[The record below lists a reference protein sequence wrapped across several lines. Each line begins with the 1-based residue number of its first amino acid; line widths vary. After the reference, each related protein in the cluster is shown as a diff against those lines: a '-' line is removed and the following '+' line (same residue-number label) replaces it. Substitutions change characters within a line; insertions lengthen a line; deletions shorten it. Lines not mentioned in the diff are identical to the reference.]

1 MEQELD
7 IKQQLAGWL
16 SKPESVTKENA
27 PVLKD
32 LALLYPYFQP
42 LHLLIAKA
50 TLQSPEQNNN
60 LATAALHTNGQLLHH
75 FLHHEDDGVKAEF
88 NIIHLSAVHT
98 NEQPELIEVAAIDEV
113 PSEPITEHLDNGD
126 EQEVF
131 EEISEVDINTYKSE
145 EPVNDLETLSADE
158 EVDEMVRESIV
169 STDFFAFQESFITET
184 VIPDQEKP
192 DFVPMPAPEPAKQE
206 EPIVISKYDDDQ
218 LPYTFLWWLAK
229 TRKEHQ
235 QIFQPYAA
243 PKRTAPQEAH
253 KPATTQRPSELQHQY
268 VEHIFHLQSPFNGDD
283 EGGYTTESFRNP
295 TKGDEIIESFIKKDP
310 QISPPKPEQIDN
322 ENKAKKSA
330 EDHNDLVS
338 ETLAKI
344 YIEQMLYDKA
354 IETYEKLV
362 LKFPEKSRYFADL
375 IQSIEKKI

>member
-1 MEQELD
+1 VEQELD
-7 IKQQLAGWL
+7 IKQQLAEWL
-16 SKPESVTKENA
+16 SKPESVTRENA

-50 TLQSPEQNNN
+50 TLQSAEQNNN
-60 LATAALHTNGQLLHH
+60 LATAALYTNGQLLHH
-75 FLHHEDDGVKAEF
+75 FLHGEHEQVQADF
-88 NIIHLSAVHT
+88 NVIHLSAAQ
-98 NEQPELIEVAAIDEV
+98 NSNQPDPIESATIDEV
-113 PSEPITEHLDNGD
+113 QSEVLTEKSADVD
-126 EQEVF
+126 DQEVF
-131 EEISEVDINTYKSE
+131 EEIGEVDINAYKFSE
-145 EPVNDLETLSADE
+145 ANVDPAVPAIDE
-158 EVDEMVRESIV
+158 EVDEMVIESIV
-169 STDFFAFQESFITET
+169 SSDFFAFQESFITET
-184 VIPDQEKP
+184 VIPDQEQP
-192 DFVPMPAPEPAKQE
+192 DFKPTQEPVKQE
-206 EPIVISKYDDDQ
+206 EPVVISKYDDDQ

-235 QIFQPYAA
+235 QIFQPYAS
-243 PKRTAPQEAH
+243 PKKGKQDETPHSPEMQRTSP
-253 KPATTQRPSELQHQY
+253 LQHQY
-268 VEHIFHLQSPFNGDD
+268 VEHIFHLQNPFNDS
-283 EGGYTTESFRNP
+283 EEEGYTTENFRSP

-354 IETYEKLV
+354 IETYEKLS

>member
-7 IKQQLAGWL
+7 IKQQLGVWL
-16 SKPESVTKENA
+16 SSPEKVSREDA

-42 LHLLIAKA
+42 LHLLLAKA
-50 TLQSPEQNNN
+50 TLEEPEQNNN
-60 LATAALHTNGQLLHH
+60 LATAALYANGQLLHTL
-75 FLHHEDDGVKAEF
+75 LHAPEDLHTANFEV
-88 NIIHLSAVHT
+88 ISSAFDQT
-98 NEQPELIEVAAIDEV
+98 SQPDPLEASTIDEV
-113 PSEPITEHLDNGD
+113 PAEIPEPVENPISMD

-131 EEISEVDINTYKSE
+131 EEITEVSLKPE
-145 EPVNDLETLSADE
+145 DE
-158 EVDEMVRESIV
+158 LVMESIV
-169 STDFFAFQESFITET
+169 SSDFFAFQENFIAET
-184 VIPDQEKP
+184 VIPDQEDPNFRPSSPPLSASSKP
-192 DFVPMPAPEPAKQE
+192 EE

-243 PKRTAPQEAH
+243 PKRVNSPEGQ
-253 KPATTQRPSELQHQY
+253 KPASTQRPNELQQQY
-268 VEHIFHLQSPFNGDD
+268 VEHIFHLQSPFNDDSD
-283 EGGYTTESFRNP
+283 EGYNTDGFRTTS
-295 TKGDEIIESFIKKDP
+295 KGNEIIESFIKNDP

-354 IETYEKLV
+354 IETYEKLS
-362 LKFPEKSRYFADL
+362 LKFPEKRRYFADL

>member
-16 SKPESVTKENA
+16 SKPESVTRENA

-50 TLQSPEQNNN
+50 TLASAEQNNN
-60 LATAALHTNGQLLHH
+60 LATAALYTNGQQLHH
-75 FLHHEDDGVKAEF
+75 FLHGSDEEVHADF
-88 NIIHLSAVHT
+88 NIIHLAAAQTSNQA
-98 NEQPELIEVAAIDEV
+98 EPIEDSIIDEV
-113 PSEPITEHLDNGD
+113 PFEPVTEETYNND

-131 EEISEVDINTYKSE
+131 DEIGEVDVNAYKSTE
-145 EPVNDLETLSADE
+145 IGNNIDTPPAIE
-158 EVDEMVRESIV
+158 EVDEMVIESIV
-169 STDFFAFQESFITET
+169 SADFFAFQENFVAET
-184 VIPDQEKP
+184 VIPDQEHP
-192 DFVPMPAPEPAKQE
+192 DFKATPEPSKKE
-206 EPIVISKYDDDQ
+206 EPVVISKYDDDQ

-235 QIFQPYAA
+235 QIFQPYAS
-243 PKRTAPQEAH
+243 PKKGKQDDAEAQS
-253 KPATTQRPSELQHQY
+253 TGMQRPSELQHQY
-268 VEHIFHLQSPFNGDD
+268 VEHIFHLQSPFNS
-283 EGGYTTESFRNP
+283 EEEGYTTENFRNP

-330 EDHNDLVS
+330 EDANDLVS

-354 IETYEKLV
+354 IDTYEKLS

>member
-7 IKQQLAGWL
+7 IKQQLTEWL
-16 SKPESVTKENA
+16 SKPESVTRENA

-42 LHLLIAKA
+42 LHLLIARA
-50 TLQSPEQNNN
+50 TQQSPEQNNN
-60 LATAALHTNGQLLHH
+60 LATAALYTNGQQLHH
-75 FLHHEDDGVKAEF
+75 FLHGDKESAHTDF
-88 NIIHLSAVHT
+88 NIVHLSQAQT
-98 NEQPELIEVAAIDEV
+98 INQPEPIEVSAIDEV
-113 PSEPITEHLDNGD
+113 RVEQTETQEVDD
-126 EQEVF
+126 QEVF
-131 EEISEVDINTYKSE
+131 EEISEVDINNFRSPE
-145 EPVNDLETLSADE
+145 SVQNSASLPEKE
-158 EVDEMVRESIV
+158 EVDEMVIENIV
-169 STDFFAFQESFITET
+169 SSDFFAFQENFVTET
-184 VIPDQEKP
+184 VIPDQEHP
-192 DFVPMPAPEPAKQE
+192 DFKASPAPEPAKQE
-206 EPIVISKYDDDQ
+206 EPVVISKYDDDQ

-235 QIFQPYAA
+235 QIFQPYAS
-243 PKRTAPQEAH
+243 PKKDKQEDE
-253 KPATTQRPSELQHQY
+253 KQSTRMQRPGELQHQY
-268 VEHIFHLQSPFNGDD
+268 VEHIFHLQSPFNTDD
-283 EGGYTTESFRNP
+283 EGYNTENFRNP
-295 TKGDEIIESFIKKDP
+295 TKGDEIIENFIKKDP

-330 EDHNDLVS
+330 EDDNDLVS

-354 IETYEKLV
+354 IETYEKLS